1 MNDISN
7 KKTEFNQEAFNYA
20 IINSLGSLIKT
31 VDHNANMSNKLEKNV
46 AKLSGRM
53 FWLNAT
59 IVGVCYVCY
68 AGYKVSK
75 EVTKLQKEVEELK
88 RMKGE

>member
-7 KKTEFNQEAFNYA
+7 KKTEFNQETFNYA

-59 IVGVCYVCY
+59 IVGVCY

>member
-46 AKLSGRM
+46 AKLSGRI
-53 FWLNAT
+53 FWLNAA
-59 IVGVCYVCY
+59 IVGISY

-75 EVTKLQKEVEELK
+75 EVTKLQKDVEELK